1 MNSLDEEGKGGTKK
15 EESGKKGQEED
26 MEAW

>member
-1 MNSLDEEGKGGTKK
+1 MNSLDEEGKGGTK
-15 EESGKKGQEED
+15 EDERRKKGQEED